1 MFRRRSVSILD
12 IPLIEPEPGQEFPF
26 GQQDGGTADPPPASQ
41 TPGQLQEL
49 HGRKKKK
56 VVACAGI
63 AVLWLVIVGAVIL
76 VAVKQSQSREATET
90 DRQRYFTTIVAPT
103 DMSEPQSLIT
113 STSIPPPSTTLSTE
127 EHDKFQSK
135 LIALY
140 KIVPKCNEKE
150 KIGEYL
156 EFDCELI
163 GEATPENIDTL
174 IKELTPKIK
183 EARFGEDSGSLNG
196 LKEIMDKLETTTNTH
211 HMSYATVTVES
222 TFH

>member
-1 MFRRRSVSILD
+1 MFRRRSVSIMD

-26 GQQDGGTADPPPASQ
+26 GQQDGETKEPPPAPP

-49 HGRKKKK
+49 YGRKKKK

-63 AVLWLVIVGAVIL
+63 AVLGLVIVGAVIL
-76 VAVKQSQSREATET
+76 VAVKQSRSRKATET
-90 DRQRYFTTIVAPT
+90 DRQRYFTNTVAPST
-103 DMSEPQSLIT
+103 MAEPQSST
-113 STSIPPPSTTLSTE
+113 STSIPPLSTTLSTE